1 MSWQT
6 LYLARQLGTRKG
18 HWIQTSFNQIRSSV
32 PNLQVDLF
40 ATSVNYKFPVML
52 LRAWIQMLLQGMFFH
67 SRLESLDNDLFV
79 FCNESDVEGLEELTQ
94 YKGKFALVTSMWSNK
109 FLVPSTEIVSLL
121 QARLSEQV
129 GKEIAFASSSLNQSL
144 HVWVSYHSSTNDS
157 IQPKM

>member
-1 MSWQT
+1 MDPNFLQPDKKLCAESPSRSFCNIGELQIPGYVAPN
-6 LYLARQLGTRKG
+6 LDPNALARD
-18 HWIQTSFNQIRSSV
+18 V
-32 PNLQVDLF
+32 
-40 ATSVNYKFPVML
+40 
-52 LRAWIQMLLQGMFFH
+52 FH

-144 HVWVSYHSSTNDS
+144 HVWVSYHSFTNDS